1 MKIEQIEKLVAII
14 EKSGIGEIEVKE
26 GETSIRITAK
36 TSQMI
41 AAPTQTVIHASQPA
55 QEVTTAAAPVAT
67 TVTPAMPAGK
77 QVKSP
82 MVGTFYSASSP
93 GAEPFAKEGQMV
105 KAGDTL
111 CIIEAMKIMNQIEAE
126 HSGKI
131 LKVMAR
137 DGDPVEFDQPLFI
150 IG

>member
-41 AAPTQTVIHASQPA
+41 ATPTQTVIHASQSAPEVLAPA
-55 QEVTTAAAPVAT
+55 TPTA
-67 TVTPAMPAGK
+67 PAMPAGK

-126 HSGKI
+126 HGGKI